1 MNLIT
6 LMRKIAPYV
15 RPYKWLVVATLVL
28 TLIGSLIAQV
38 NAVVLDRTVDAIN
51 ALIVPEGFEWSK
63 AAHILTVIS
72 IILLGKEVL
81 HPLCPKLL
89 WRAHAHLRQQRP
101 LPSRG

>member
-1 MNLIT
+1 MSRSFFVFFFHLCALIRIFVANYNQQMNLIQ

-38 NAVVLDRTVDAIN
+38 NAIVLDRTVDAIN
-51 ALIVPEGFEWSK
+51 ALVVPEGFEWSK

-72 IILLGKEVL
+72 I
-81 HPLCPKLL
+81 
-89 WRAHAHLRQQRP
+89 R
-101 LPSRG
+101 